1 MRPGFLLSNRCACQ
15 GCAGKPK
22 GLGPGP
28 ARPPHAGRCD
38 KPRRSEPEYGPFCK
52 VCYRHYLCTH
62 CGERAVDPE
71 AEPED
76 HTLRGVCSACVGSRE
91 AWCECPGC
99 GEGDARHVHHS
110 DSGAHCARPRDR
122 HRGAH
127 NFCAS
132 CRRAWRCASCQ
143 REVTVCPERPTG
155 PRCSACIGPSP
166 PAFLEDSDVPGV
178 LLAQRCLCT
187 KADRCEH
194 GPYLCAHVKSEGP
207 ETHGLCVAC
216 LEHSTCECGS
226 RFLPI
231 WQMCPGCGLIREVVY
246 DSLLLPWGAAPGGRA
261 HPEWAA
267 VASALDW
274 HFSPAPSNPRV
285 RETWS
290 ASMTNIL

>member
-110 DSGAHCARPRDR
+110 DSGANCARPRDR

-143 REVTVCPERPTG
+143 REVTVCPEWPTG

-166 PAFLEDSDVPGV
+166 PAFLEDYDVPGV

-216 LEHSTCECGS
+216 LEHSTCECGPASS
-226 RFLPI
+226 R
-231 WQMCPGCGLIREVVY
+231 
-246 DSLLLPWGAAPGGRA
+246 SGRCVL
-261 HPEWAA
+261 AA
-267 VASALDW
+267 VSSGKLSTTRSSYRGGPPRAGARTQSGRQ
-274 HFSPAPSNPRV
+274 SPARLTGTSAPLRRTRACV
-285 RETWS
+285 RLGQQ
-290 ASMTNIL
+290 A